1 MDISSLM
8 AISPLDGRYQD
19 KVTSLREIFSEYG
32 LIKHRIIVEIRWLEL
47 LLNLPEIGKLSS
59 SAKKQLDDMI
69 ESFSPIDAMQ
79 IKKIEA
85 RINHEEHQEIK
96 LPMGF
101 HRIHQKRQYTP
112 DGWESV
118 RD

>member
-1 MDISSLM
+1 MKLKSALKKAKKVKVNGIMEGELTGHAHRFSGAGT
-8 AISPLDGRYQD
+8 AI
-19 KVTSLREIFSEYG
+19 
-32 LIKHRIIVEIRWLEL
+32 LEL
-47 LLNLPEIGKLSS
+47 ENGQRVLEV
-59 SAKKQLDDMI
+59 KK
-69 ESFSPIDAMQ
+69 
-79 IKKIEA
+79 EA